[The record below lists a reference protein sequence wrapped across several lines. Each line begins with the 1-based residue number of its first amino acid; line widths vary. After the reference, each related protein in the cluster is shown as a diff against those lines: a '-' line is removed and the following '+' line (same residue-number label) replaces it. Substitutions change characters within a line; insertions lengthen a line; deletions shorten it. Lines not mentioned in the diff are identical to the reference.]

1 MSCHIFFSCLL
12 HERVKAEQYDIIEET
27 YRCCFHSIQPVE
39 NETPVELAIR
49 VKDLAEKWL
58 IDCRDREAV
67 VYVVVKGQFA
77 EVLPD
82 EVRVCIKERK
92 PRTTK
97 EAGRLA
103 EDYH

>member
-1 MSCHIFFSCLL
+1 
-12 HERVKAEQYDIIEET
+12 
-27 YRCCFHSIQPVE
+27 
-39 NETPVELAIR
+39 
-49 VKDLAEKWL
+49 
-58 IDCRDREAV
+58 
-67 VYVVVKGQFA
+67 VVVKGQFA